1 MVPFML
7 DSLKVEAFSIAAI
20 VVFTVI
26 MMLVEPVSAVIVFA
40 TLFILESFR
49 WKTVNIFRFPEGQ
62 QLKFYSVISA
72 MLICSIFI

>member
-7 DSLKVEAFSIAAI
+7 TSLKVEAFSIVAI
-20 VVFTVI
+20 VAFTVI
-26 MMLVEPVSAVIVFA
+26 MMLMEPVSAAIVFA

-49 WKTVNIFRFPEGQ
+49 WKTLNLFKFPQGQ
-62 QLKFYSVISA
+62 KLKFYAVIIA